1 MNRNRMLIGAVVA
14 IVIGLLA
21 SRYVYKQVQRAGTVK
36 TMQTTQIV
44 VATERLALGTRLQ
57 PQQLRLVTWPQDD
70 PMPGSFARI
79 EDCTNRAVITPLVEN
94 EPVLES
100 NLAPKEAGAGLPAVI
115 PEGMRALSVRV
126 DDVVG
131 VAGFVIPGTMVD
143 VLATGDLGGTGG
155 GDSVTR
161 TILEDVRVLAAGQ
174 KIEQDKDGKP
184 QTVSVVTLLVDPG
197 QADRLTLAST
207 EARIHLALRNTID
220 TKQVNSPPVFRTTLF
235 GGPPRV
241 VSEPKP
247 ASRKRMT
254 APPSIT
260 PPPPPY
266 TVEVIKGEKRETH
279 TFPGQ

>member
-1 MNRNRMLIGAVVA
+1 MLIGAVAA
-14 IVIGLLA
+14 IVVGLLA
-21 SRYVYKQVQRAGTVK
+21 SRYVYKQVQRAGTAK
-36 TMQTTQIV
+36 PMQMAQIV
-44 VATERLALGTRLQ
+44 VATERLPLGARLQ
-57 PQQLRLVTWPQDD
+57 PHQLRLLAWPQDD
-70 PMPGSFARI
+70 PLPGSFTRI
-79 EDCTNRAVITPLVEN
+79 EDCTNRALITPLVEN

-143 VLATGDLGGTGG
+143 VLVTGDLGGSGG

-184 QTVSVVTLLVDPG
+184 QTVSVVTLLVDPE
-197 QADRLTLAST
+197 QADRLTMAST
-207 EARIHLALRNTID
+207 EARIHLALRNTVD
-220 TKQVNSPPVFRTTLF
+220 TKQVNPPPVFRAALF
-235 GGPPRV
+235 GGAPRV
-241 VSEPKP
+241 AAEPKP
-247 ASRKRMT
+247 SSRRRT
-254 APPSIT
+254 PAPPSIV
-260 PPPPPY
+260 PPAPPY

>member
-1 MNRNRMLIGAVVA
+1 MLIGAVVA

-36 TMQTTQIV
+36 PMQTTQIV
-44 VATERLALGTRLQ
+44 IAAERLTLGTRLQ
-57 PQQLRLVTWPQDD
+57 PHQLRLVSWPQDN
-70 PMPGSFARI
+70 PLPGSFTRI
-79 EDCTNRAVITPLVEN
+79 EDCTNRAVITSLIEN
-94 EPVLES
+94 EPVLEG
-100 NLAPKEAGAGLPAVI
+100 NLAPKEAGAGLPSVI

-131 VAGFVIPGTMVD
+131 VAGFVVPGTMVD
-143 VLATGDLGGTGG
+143 VLATGDMGGTSSGG
-155 GDSVTR
+155 NDSVTR

-197 QADRLTLAST
+197 QADKLTLAST

-220 TKQVNSPPVFRTTLF
+220 TKLLNSPPVFRSTLF
-235 GGPPRV
+235 GLAPARV
-241 VSEPKP
+241 TAEPKVSNP
-247 ASRKRMT
+247 RRMT
-254 APPSIT
+254 KPPSIS

-279 TFPGQ
+279 TFPVR